1 MAWKFLNPFTDH
13 PRSLGM
19 SWWAHGVGALGIG
32 ARMMFAGAA
41 CLVHALVPAL
51 FSDTAGKTVVSLSE
65 QMKRRKAN
73 AMGEWPDYE
82 I

>member
-1 MAWKFLNPFTDH
+1 MTKFRNPFTAH

-19 SWWAHGVGALGIG
+19 SWWSHGVGALGIG
-32 ARMMFAGAA
+32 ARMVGAGVA

-73 AMGEWPDYE
+73 ATGEWPDYE